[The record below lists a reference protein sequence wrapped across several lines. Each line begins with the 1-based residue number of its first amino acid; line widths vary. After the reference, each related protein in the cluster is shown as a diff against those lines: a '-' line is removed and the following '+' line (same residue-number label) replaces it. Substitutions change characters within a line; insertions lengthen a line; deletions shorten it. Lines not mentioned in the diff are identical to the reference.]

1 MSNIPRNTSSTD
13 PKLLKARVFIGNLAT
28 EKVKREDLTETFE
41 IYGEVIGCSLLRGYG
56 FVQFLSEEDARNAVR
71 GENGKTMRGA
81 IMGMF

>member
-1 MSNIPRNTSSTD
+1 MSSIPRNTSSTD

-71 GENGKTMRGA
+71 GENGKTMRGDT
-81 IMGMF
+81 MGVF